1 MWTDA
6 QKTVINAAHAST
18 LANLAVDL
26 SGRNAN
32 EALDDPIAIAAAQKA
47 AADGVLVKRWM
58 APVGV
63 SGAVGGMCHSLSP
76 VVPRQCRPPEGDDRE
91 C

>member
-63 SGAVGGMCHSLSP
+63 QPTNRGAQG
-76 VVPRQCRPPEGDDRE
+76 EK
-91 C
+91 